1 MATDRTEQ
9 PSQPTLERNPIQDT
23 LRKVLLA
30 GIGAVALAQ
39 DEFEAL
45 VNRLVERGELAE
57 KDGKKLIREMM
68 EKQKKENRRVEEYI
82 IKRVEETLSRL
93 NMPTKGDIEALNKK
107 ISALSKKIDDLKKP
121 QSQ

>member
-1 MATDRTEQ
+1 MATERTEQ
-9 PSQPTLERNPIQDT
+9 PSQPTQERNPIQDT

-30 GIGAVALAQ
+30 GIGAMALAQ

-68 EKQKKENRRVEEYI
+68 EKQKKENRRVEEYVT
-82 IKRVEETLSRL
+82 KRVEETLSRL
-93 NMPTKGDIEALNKK
+93 NMPTKSDIEALSKK

>member
-1 MATDRTEQ
+1 MATERTEQ
-9 PSQPTLERNPIQDT
+9 PSQPTQERNPIQDT

-30 GIGAVALAQ
+30 GIGAMALAQ

-68 EKQKKENRRVEEYI
+68 EKQKKENRRVEEYVT
-82 IKRVEETLSRL
+82 KRVEETLSRL
-93 NMPTKGDIEALNKK
+93 NMPTKGDIEALSKK

>member
-1 MATDRTEQ
+1 MATEDTEQ
-9 PSQPTLERNPIQDT
+9 TSQSTQERNPIQDT

-68 EKQKKENRRVEEYI
+68 EKQKKENKRVEEYVT
-82 IKRVEETLSRL
+82 KRVEETLSRL
-93 NMPTKGDIEALNKK
+93 NIPTRADIEALSKK
-107 ISALSKKIDDLKKP
+107 ISALSKKIDDLKKS

>member
-1 MATDRTEQ
+1 MATERTEQ
-9 PSQPTLERNPIQDT
+9 PSQPTQERNPIQDT

-68 EKQKKENRRVEEYI
+68 EKQKKENRRVEEYVT
-82 IKRVEETLSRL
+82 KRVEETLSRL
-93 NMPTKGDIEALNKK
+93 NMPTKSDIEALSKK